1 MRSRRMTDVARA
13 VEGLFLG
20 DDVEVTSVA
29 IDSRDVVPGA
39 LFVALPGERTDGGR
53 FVPEAFANGAAGAL
67 VRDGLD
73 VDGPAVSVRSTG
85 EALMMLARNERAR
98 MDASVVAVTGANGK
112 TSTKDMAAAVLETRF
127 RTHASRESFNNEVGL
142 PVTILGAT
150 AETEV
155 VVAEMGARHVGDI
168 AILCGIARPDIAIVT
183 NVGVAHLEVFG
194 SWDRI
199 VEASAEPVEAL
210 GPDGVAVLNAD
221 DAVVAGYAGRTAGRV
236 VTFGLASDADVRAED
251 VSLGTDGRASFTLVH
266 GADRAAVTLA
276 VPGEHMV
283 SNALAAAA
291 TGVTLGVPVTAGA
304 EALAHAAVSH
314 WRMETFTTSAGVRVV
329 NDAYNANPESMAA
342 ALRAARWMAGE
353 GHLIAVLGTM
363 AELGP
368 IAAREHERIGELAA
382 RIRVDRLIAVGA
394 SARPI
399 ADAGLREGVEPD
411 NVACYDDPD
420 QVLDDVR
427 RSARPG
433 DLVLFKGSRVAGLE
447 RLAEALR

>member
-1 MRSRRMTDVARA
+1 VKPRRMTDVARA

-20 DDVEVTSVA
+20 HDVEVTSVA

-53 FVPEAFANGAAGAL
+53 FVPEAFANGAAGVL
-67 VRDGLD
+67 VRDGLA
-73 VDGPAVSVRSTG
+73 VEGPAVSVRSTG
-85 EALMMLARNERAR
+85 EGLMMLARDERAR

-112 TSTKDMAAAVLETRF
+112 TSTKDMATAVLGTRF
-127 RTHASRESFNNEVGL
+127 RTHANRESFNNEVGL
-142 PVTILGAT
+142 PVTILEAAT
-150 AETEV
+150 DTQV
-155 VVAEMGARHVGDI
+155 VVAEMGARHVGDV

-199 VEASAEPVEAL
+199 VEASAEPIEAL
-210 GPDGVAVLNAD
+210 GPYGVAVLNAD
-221 DAVVAGYAGRTAGRV
+221 DVVVAGYAGRTAGRV
-236 VTFGLASDADVRAED
+236 VTFGLAPDADVRAED
-251 VSLGTDGRASFTLVH
+251 VSLGTDGRASFILMYE
-266 GADRAAVTLA
+266 DERATVTLA

-291 TGVTLGVPVTAGA
+291 TGRTLDVPLAACA
-304 EALAHAAVSH
+304 EALSQAGVSK
-314 WRMETFTTSAGVRVV
+314 WRMETFTTPSGIRVV

-394 SARPI
+394 SARSI

-420 QVLDDVR
+420 QALDDVR

-447 RLAEALR
+447 RLAEGLR